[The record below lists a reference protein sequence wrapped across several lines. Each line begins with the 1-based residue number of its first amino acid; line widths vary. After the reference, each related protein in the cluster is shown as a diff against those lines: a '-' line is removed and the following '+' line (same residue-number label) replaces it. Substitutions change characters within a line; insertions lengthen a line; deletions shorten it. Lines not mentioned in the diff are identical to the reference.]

1 MLCQVL
7 GGLSIYHYT
16 RAEYHQARELEEE
29 ALKLAQQAGDPLMV
43 AVTHWYLGF
52 VSFVLGEF
60 TTARDHL
67 EETIAFYDPEQ
78 HHQPLVVLRGSDA
91 GTSALAYA
99 ACCLWCLG
107 YPDQALKRSQE
118 ALRLAREHGHPF
130 SLSDVLYF
138 AGCLFNAMRR
148 DWLALNKYSEQMVDL
163 AIENRLQYWL
173 GVANM
178 SRGEALIMLGQVQE
192 GEKQLRAGMAFDLS
206 IGLICYM
213 SDKYSFLAEAKVK
226 SGQIEQALTTLDEA
240 LPMIEGKDERY
251 WEAEHHRRRAKLLL
265 MQGDEAAAEVSLLK
279 AIEVARKQKA
289 KSWQLRASTDLASLW
304 SSQGK
309 ADEAHALLAPVYDW
323 FTEGFDT
330 PDLIAA
336 RTLLEDLS

>member
-1 MLCQVL
+1 
-7 GGLSIYHYT
+7 
-16 RAEYHQARELEEE
+16 
-29 ALKLAQQAGDPLMV
+29 
-43 AVTHWYLGF
+43 
-52 VSFVLGEF
+52 
-60 TTARDHL
+60 
-67 EETIAFYDPEQ
+67 
-78 HHQPLVVLRGSDA
+78 
-91 GTSALAYA
+91 
-99 ACCLWCLG
+99 
-107 YPDQALKRSQE
+107 
-118 ALRLAREHGHPF
+118 
-130 SLSDVLYF
+130 
-138 AGCLFNAMRR
+138 
-148 DWLALNKYSEQMVDL
+148 MVDL

-206 IGLICYM
+206 IGLICY
-213 SDKYSFLAEAKVK
+213 SSGRYSFLAEVKAK

-289 KSWQLRASTDLASLW
+289 KSWQLRAATDLARLW
-304 SSQGK
+304 HTQSRT
-309 ADEAHALLAPVYDW
+309 DEARQLLSPVYEW

-336 RTLLEDLS
+336 KTLLEDRS